1 MQAELYHPV
10 HFHEEESHLVREL
23 LITLTGGILIF
34 NAFIAT
40 RLFPGSPL
48 ISELSALAGALLLGL
63 PMIVKSFKGFF
74 TGGLRLTELASI
86 AVLACIALGDYLTAG
101 VVAFILILGELL
113 EHRTALGA
121 QEAIESLL
129 KLTPPIAHIVR
140 DGEEKDILVKE
151 LKSKD
156 IIRIKPG
163 ENIPADAVIVQGDTS
178 VNEASITGESFPV
191 DKKKNDRVF
200 EGTNNITGAILAEVE
215 KIGEDTTLGK
225 VKQLILEAEK
235 TRIPII
241 SLIEKHIYWYIP
253 VILMTA
259 ALILFFTRDASR
271 AISSIIVGVP
281 CALLLAT
288 PTAIIAVLSVAARK
302 GVMIKEARK
311 IETTAGIDAVVFDKT
326 GTLTTGELRVTS
338 INPVREISPDK
349 LIYYVATLEKHSLH
363 PVAKATRELAVK
375 ANIKLTEPEEFKE
388 TGGKGVKGK
397 VDGKNLIVGR
407 ESYLKENKIQTRFDL
422 PSSAKQISS
431 QERESGSVLH
441 IAMDGQYYG
450 WIQVED
456 QMRLEAKETTEQ
468 LKKIG
473 IKKLVMLTGD
483 TKEVAQKIAKESGF
497 EEVVAECLPETKL
510 EIVERLQKK
519 GYCVVVIGDG
529 INDAPALAAG
539 DIGIAMGAMGSD
551 VAINSASIALMS
563 NDLRR
568 VPFFISLSR
577 LAHRIIYQNIAL
589 GGAYVLVG
597 LTLAGMGI
605 VNPIV
610 AALYHEVGSLVVIL
624 NSARIVKFE

>member
-10 HFHEEESHLVREL
+10 HFHEEESHLVRSL

-40 RLFPGSPL
+40 RLFPDSPL

-74 TGGLRLTELASI
+74 TGRLRLTELASI
-86 AVLACIALGDYLTAG
+86 AVLACIALGDYKTAG
-101 VVAFILILGELL
+101 VVAFILVLGELL

-121 QEAIESLL
+121 QESIESLL
-129 KLTPPIAHIVR
+129 KLTPPMAHIVR

-163 ENIPADAVIVQGDTS
+163 ENIPADAVIAQGDTS

-191 DKKKNDRVF
+191 DKKKGDRIF

-235 TRIPII
+235 TRIPIM
-241 SLIEKHIYWYIP
+241 SLIEKHVYWYIP

-271 AISSIIVGVP
+271 SISSIIVGVP

-311 IETTAGIDAVVFDKT
+311 IEMAAEIDAVVFDKT
-326 GTLTTGELRVTS
+326 GTLTTGELRVTL

-363 PVAKATRELAVK
+363 PVARAIRELAVK
-375 ANIKLTEPEEFKE
+375 ANVKLSEPEEFKE
-388 TGGKGVKGK
+388 TGGRGVTGK
-397 VDGKNLIVGR
+397 VDGKKLIVGR
-407 ESYLKENKIQTRFDL
+407 ESYLKENKIEI
-422 PSSAKQISS
+422 SAQRKD
-431 QERESGSVLH
+431 SGSVLH

-456 QMRLEAKETTEQ
+456 QMRIEAKETTEQ
-468 LKKIG
+468 LKKLG
-473 IKKLVMLTGD
+473 IKKLIMLTGD

-510 EIVERLQKK
+510 EIVEGLQRK
-519 GYCVVVIGDG
+519 GYHVVVIGDG

-539 DIGIAMGAMGSD
+539 EIGIAMGAMGSD

-577 LAHRIIYQNIAL
+577 LAHKIIYQNIAL
-589 GGAYVLVG
+589 GGAFVLVG

-624 NSARIVKFE
+624 NSARIVKFESI

>member
-10 HFHEEESHLVREL
+10 HTHEEEHHLVRGL

-34 NAFIAT
+34 NAFIAKH
-40 RLFPGSPL
+40 LFPGSPS

-63 PMIVKSFKGFF
+63 PMIIKSFRGFF

-101 VVAFILILGELL
+101 VVAFILVLGELL

-129 KLTPPIAHIVR
+129 KLTPPVAHLVK
-140 DGEEKDILVKE
+140 DKEENDVLVKE
-151 LKSKD
+151 LKTED

-163 ENIPADAVIVQGDTS
+163 ENIPADSIIVQGDTS

-191 DKKKNDRVF
+191 DRKKGDRVF
-200 EGTNNITGAILAEVE
+200 EGTNNITGVILAEVE

-235 TRIPII
+235 TRIPIM

-253 VILMTA
+253 VVLMIS

-271 AISSIIVGVP
+271 SISSIIVGVP

-302 GVMIKEARK
+302 GVMIKEAKK
-311 IETTAGIDAVVFDKT
+311 IETTAEINAVVFDKT

-338 INPVREISPDK
+338 IHPTREITPDK
-349 LIYYVATLEKHSLH
+349 LIYYAATLEKHSLH
-363 PVAKATRELAVK
+363 PVARAIRELAAK
-375 ANIKLTEPEEFKE
+375 ANIKLTEPGEFKE
-388 TGGKGVKGK
+388 TGGKGVKGT
-397 VDGKNLIVGR
+397 VDGKTIVVGR
-407 ESYLKENKIQTRFDL
+407 ESFLRENKIG
-422 PSSAKQISS
+422 ISD
-431 QERESGSVLH
+431 QEKDSGSILH
-441 IAMDGQYYG
+441 IAMDGKYYG
-450 WIQVED
+450 WIQVAD
-456 QMRLEAKETTEQ
+456 QTRVEAKETTEQ
-468 LKKIG
+468 LRRIG

-483 TKEVAQKIAKESGF
+483 KKEVAERIAKESGF

-510 EIVERLQKK
+510 EIVESLQKK
-519 GYCVVVIGDG
+519 GYRVIVIGDG

-568 VPFFISLSR
+568 VPFFLSLSR

-589 GGAYVLVG
+589 GGTFVLVG
-597 LTLAGMGI
+597 MTLAGMGI
-605 VNPIV
+605 VNPII
-610 AALYHEVGSLVVIL
+610 AALYHEVGSLAVIL

>member
-10 HFHEEESHLVREL
+10 HFHEEESHLVRSL

-40 RLFPGSPL
+40 RLFPDSPL

-74 TGGLRLTELASI
+74 TGRLRLTELASI
-86 AVLACIALGDYLTAG
+86 AVLACIALGDYKTAG
-101 VVAFILILGELL
+101 VVAFILVLGELL

-121 QEAIESLL
+121 QESIESLL
-129 KLTPPIAHIVR
+129 KLTPPMAHIVR

-163 ENIPADAVIVQGDTS
+163 ENIPADAVIAQGDTS

-191 DKKKNDRVF
+191 DKKKGDRIF

-235 TRIPII
+235 TRIPIM
-241 SLIEKHIYWYIP
+241 SLIEKHVYWYIP

-271 AISSIIVGVP
+271 SISSIIVGVP

-302 GVMIKEARK
+302 GVMIKEVKK
-311 IETTAGIDAVVFDKT
+311 IEMTAEIDAVVFDKT

-363 PVAKATRELAVK
+363 PVARAIRELAVK
-375 ANIKLTEPEEFKE
+375 ANVKLSEPEGFKE
-388 TGGKGVKGK
+388 TGGRGVTGK
-397 VDGKNLIVGR
+397 VDGKKLIVGR
-407 ESYLKENKIQTRFDL
+407 ESYLKENKIDV
-422 PSSAKQISS
+422 SAQRKD
-431 QERESGSVLH
+431 SGSVLH

-456 QMRLEAKETTEQ
+456 QMRIEAKETTEQ
-468 LKKIG
+468 LKKLG
-473 IKKLVMLTGD
+473 IKKLIMLTGD

-510 EIVERLQKK
+510 EIVEGLQRK
-519 GYCVVVIGDG
+519 GYHVVVIGDG

-577 LAHRIIYQNIAL
+577 LAHKIIYQNIAL
-589 GGAYVLVG
+589 GGAFVLVG

-605 VNPIV
+605 VSPIV

-624 NSARIVKFE
+624 NSARIVKFESI

>member
-1 MQAELYHPV
+1 MNEVELYHPL
-10 HFHEEESHLVREL
+10 HTHEEEGQLVRRL
-23 LITLTGGILIF
+23 LITLAGGILIF
-34 NAFIAT
+34 NAFISI
-40 RLFPGSPL
+40 RIFPNSPA

-74 TGGLRLTELASI
+74 TGRLELTELASI
-86 AVLACIALGDYLTAG
+86 AVLACIALGDYRTAG

-129 KLTPPIAHIVR
+129 KLTPPMAHLVKN
-140 DGEEKDILVKE
+140 GEEEDILVKE
-151 LKSKD
+151 LKQKD

-163 ENIPADAVIVQGDTS
+163 ENVPADAAITQGETII
-178 VNEASITGESFPV
+178 NEASITGESLPV
-191 DKKKNDRVF
+191 DKRKGDHIF
-200 EGTNNITGAILAEVE
+200 EGTNNITGAILAQVE
-215 KIGEDTTLGK
+215 KVGEDTTLGK
-225 VKQLILEAEK
+225 VKHLILQAEK

-253 VILMTA
+253 VILMIA
-259 ALILFFTRDASR
+259 GLILFFTRDVSR
-271 AISSIIVGVP
+271 AISSVIIGVP

-288 PTAIIAVLSVAARK
+288 PTVIIAVLSVSARM
-302 GVMIKEARK
+302 GVMIKETRK
-311 IETTAGIDAVVFDKT
+311 IETAESINAVIFDKT

-338 INPVREISPDK
+338 INPIREISPDK
-349 LIYYVATLEKHSLH
+349 FIYYVATLEKHSLH
-363 PVAKATRELAVK
+363 PVAKALKELAIK
-375 ANIKLTEPEEFKE
+375 ARIKLSEPEEFKE
-388 TGGKGVKGK
+388 TGGRGVKGK
-397 VDGKNLIVGR
+397 VDGKKLTVGR
-407 ESYLKENKIQTRFDL
+407 QSYLEENNIKV
-422 PSSAKQISS
+422 PV
-431 QERESGSVLH
+431 QEKESGSILH

-456 QMRLEAKETTEQ
+456 QMRLEAKETTEM
-468 LKKIG
+468 LRKLG

-483 TKEVAQKIAKESGF
+483 KKEVAERIAKESGF
-497 EEVVAECLPETKL
+497 EEVIAECLPETKL
-510 EIVERLQKK
+510 EIVESLQKK
-519 GYCVVVIGDG
+519 GYRVLVIGDG

-551 VAINSASIALMS
+551 VAINSASVALMS

-577 LAHRIIYQNIAL
+577 LAHRIIYQNLAL
-589 GGAYVLVG
+589 GGAFVLVG
-597 LTLAGMGI
+597 LTLASLGI

-610 AALYHEVGSLVVIL
+610 AALYHEIGSLVVIL

>member
-10 HFHEEESHLVREL
+10 HFHEEESHLVRGL
-23 LITLTGGILIF
+23 LITLAGGILIL
-34 NAFIAT
+34 NAFIAKH
-40 RLFPGSPL
+40 LFAGSPS

-63 PMIVKSFKGFF
+63 PMIIKSFKGFF

-101 VVAFILILGELL
+101 VVAFILVLGELL

-129 KLTPPIAHIVR
+129 KLTPPVAHLVK
-140 DGEEKDILVKE
+140 DKEEKDILVKE
-151 LKSKD
+151 LKFKD

-191 DKKKNDRVF
+191 DKKEGDRVF
-200 EGTNNITGAILAEVE
+200 EGTNNITGVILAEVE

-235 TRIPII
+235 TRLPIM

-271 AISSIIVGVP
+271 SISSIIVGVP

-311 IETTAGIDAVVFDKT
+311 IETAAEINAVVFDKT
-326 GTLTTGELRVTS
+326 GTLTTGELRVAS
-338 INPVREISPDK
+338 IHPTREITPDR

-363 PVAKATRELAVK
+363 PVARAIRELAVK
-375 ANIKLTEPEEFKE
+375 ANIKLTEPEQFRE
-388 TGGKGVKGK
+388 TGGKGVKGT
-397 VDGKNLIVGR
+397 VDGKKLIVGR
-407 ESYLKENKIQTRFDL
+407 ESYLKENKID
-422 PSSAKQISS
+422 ISD
-431 QERESGSVLH
+431 QEKDSGSILH

-456 QMRLEAKETTEQ
+456 QTRLEAKETTEQ
-468 LKKIG
+468 LRKIG

-483 TKEVAQKIAKESGF
+483 KKEIAERIAKESGF

-510 EIVERLQKK
+510 EIVESLQKK
-519 GYCVVVIGDG
+519 GYRVIVIGDG

-589 GGAYVLVG
+589 GGAFVLVG

-605 VNPIV
+605 VTPII
-610 AALYHEVGSLVVIL
+610 AALYHEVGSLAVIL

>member
-10 HFHEEESHLVREL
+10 HLQEEENHLVRGL
-23 LITLTGGILIF
+23 LVTLTGGILIF
-34 NAFIAT
+34 NAFIST
-40 RLFPGSPL
+40 HLFPDSPL

-63 PMIVKSFKGFF
+63 PMIIKSFKGFF
-74 TGGLRLTELASI
+74 TGGLKLTELASI
-86 AVLACIALGDYLTAG
+86 AVLACIALGYYLTAG
-101 VVAFILILGELL
+101 VVAFILVLGELL

-121 QEAIESLL
+121 QESIESLL
-129 KLTPPIAHIVR
+129 KLTPPMAHLVK
-140 DGEEKDILVKE
+140 DAQEQDILVKE

-163 ENIPADAVIVQGDTS
+163 ENIPADAVVAQGDTS

-191 DKKKNDRVF
+191 DKKKGDRIF
-200 EGTNNITGAILAEVE
+200 EGTNNITGVILARVE
-215 KIGEDTTLGK
+215 KVGEDTTLGK

-311 IETTAGIDAVVFDKT
+311 IEATAEIDAVVFDKT

-338 INPVREISPDK
+338 INPVREISPDR

-363 PVAKATRELAVK
+363 PVARAVRELAVK
-375 ANIKLTEPEEFKE
+375 ANIKLGEPEEFKE
-388 TGGKGVKGK
+388 IGGKGVKGK
-397 VDGKNLIVGR
+397 VEGKELIVGR
-407 ESYLKENKIQTRFDL
+407 ELYLKENKVE
-422 PSSAKQISS
+422 ISG
-431 QERESGSVLH
+431 QERESGSILH

-456 QMRLEAKETTEQ
+456 QMRLEAKETTDQ

-497 EEVVAECLPETKL
+497 EEVISECLPETKL
-510 EIVERLQKK
+510 EIVESLQRK
-519 GYCVVVIGDG
+519 GYHVVVIGDG

-589 GGAYVLVG
+589 GGAFVLIG

-605 VNPIV
+605 VSPII
-610 AALYHEVGSLVVIL
+610 AAIYHEVGSLAVIL

>member
-10 HFHEEESHLVREL
+10 HFHEEESHLVRSL

-40 RLFPGSPL
+40 RLFPDSPL

-63 PMIVKSFKGFF
+63 PMIVKSSKGFF

-86 AVLACIALGDYLTAG
+86 AVLACIALGDYKTAG
-101 VVAFILILGELL
+101 VVAFILVLGELL

-129 KLTPPIAHIVR
+129 KLTPPMAHIVR

-191 DKKKNDRVF
+191 DKQKGDRIF

-235 TRIPII
+235 TRIPIM
-241 SLIEKHIYWYIP
+241 SLIEKHVYWYIP

-271 AISSIIVGVP
+271 SISSIIVGVP

-311 IETTAGIDAVVFDKT
+311 IEIAAEIDAVVFDKT

-363 PVAKATRELAVK
+363 PVARAIRELAVK
-375 ANIKLTEPEEFKE
+375 ANVKLTEPEEFKE
-388 TGGKGVKGK
+388 TGGRGVTGK
-397 VDGKNLIVGR
+397 VDGKKLIVGR
-407 ESYLKENKIQTRFDL
+407 ESYLKENKIEI
-422 PSSAKQISS
+422 SAQRKD
-431 QERESGSVLH
+431 SGSVLH

-456 QMRLEAKETTEQ
+456 QMRIEAKETTEQ
-468 LKKIG
+468 LKKLG
-473 IKKLVMLTGD
+473 IKKLIMLTGD
-483 TKEVAQKIAKESGF
+483 TKEVAQKIAQESGF

-510 EIVERLQKK
+510 EIVEGLQRK
-519 GYCVVVIGDG
+519 GYHVVVIGDG

-577 LAHRIIYQNIAL
+577 LAHKIIYQNIAL
-589 GGAYVLVG
+589 GGAFVLVG
-597 LTLAGMGI
+597 LALAGMGI

-624 NSARIVKFE
+624 NSARIVKFESI